1 MFKVKAPETFK
12 ASLTIVGHGREQ
24 KLNLSYRHM
33 TQEAYTALLQR
44 LAAQET
50 TPTQAILDMVADWD
64 ADLALDTA
72 GVDEALQ
79 QQIGLDAVI
88 ITGYAQAIQVA
99 RKGN

>member
-1 MFKVKAPETFK
+1 MFKVKAPEAIK

-24 KLNLSYRHM
+24 KLNLTYRHM
-33 TQEAYTALLQR
+33 TQEAYSAVLGR
-44 LAAQET
+44 LAGQEIT
-50 TPTQAILDMVADWD
+50 STQAILDMVIEWD
-64 ADLALDTA
+64 ADVDLDTA